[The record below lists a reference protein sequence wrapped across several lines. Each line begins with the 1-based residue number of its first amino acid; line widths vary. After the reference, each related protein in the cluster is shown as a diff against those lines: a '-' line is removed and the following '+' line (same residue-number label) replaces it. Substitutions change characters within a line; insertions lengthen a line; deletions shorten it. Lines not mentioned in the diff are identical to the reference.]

1 MFGRYHW
8 SDGAECALLF
18 EIDRWELPAVAKAVG
33 PSIRFARDCESFVKK
48 HRLALNM
55 HIEHDRIIAVEKRAS
70 STAEPALKGACR
82 RPQGLGIP
90 QRMEGALSRAALLSG
105 GAMLR
110 EKYREMLSDYFFAK
124 IA

>member
-1 MFGRYHW
+1 M
-8 SDGAECALLF
+8 
-18 EIDRWELPAVAKAVG
+18 G
-33 PSIRFARDCESFVKK
+33 PSIAFHADTDAFVKK
-48 HRLALNM
+48 HSRALNL